1 MVQTRFLFTV
11 SIIVAVISLNCENC
25 NAAIAK
31 IGDRQRPP
39 QRSSID
45 LEDIEEFLSDDY
57 VDEEFDIDR
66 FLSDAE
72 DETDR
77 ALTPEKW
84 LKRQVRQLWRAL
96 GKKYFTM
103 FKIYIICLK
112 N

>member
-1 MVQTRFLFTV
+1 MVQTHFLFTV
-11 SIIVAVISLNCENC
+11 AIIVAVISLNCENC

-31 IGDRQRPP
+31 IGDRRGP
-39 QRSSID
+39 SSFD

-57 VDEEFDIDR
+57 ADEDFDIDR

-77 ALTPEKW
+77 ALTPTKW

-96 GKKYFTM
+96 GNKYFTM
-103 FKIYIICLK
+103 F
-112 N
+112 